1 MDKLLIPPLRYF
13 GIYLAAISGLELFNV
28 TIWGLLFCL
37 MLLGMAG
44 LARRQSLQPGW
55 PRLAAVCLALAIA
68 MNVSY
73 QAMAAA
79 VPAVRNARFDSQLLA
94 LDRWLL
100 GETPAVWLQAWVRP
114 WLTDLMSACYILLM
128 PMLLVGLLRYFFQ
141 QRHLLGEFYTGL
153 FTVYGLGF
161 LGYLTVPAAGPWL
174 AYPEL
179 FATELNGNAITQLNH
194 AMVVQGSNK
203 VDVWPSLH
211 VAVTAYMLG
220 FGWRHHRREFWL
232 LLLPVIGLWAA
243 TLYLRYHYFVDVL
256 SGLILAAFGLYE
268 ARRQTAHPSL
278 QSEGS

>member
-1 MDKLLIPPLRYF
+1 MTRLLTPPLRYF
-13 GIYLAAISGLELFNV
+13 GVYLATIGSLELANLNL
-28 TIWGLLFCL
+28 WSLLFCP

-44 LARRQSLQPGW
+44 LAQCQAVQPSW
-55 PRLAAVCLALAIA
+55 PRLAAVCVALAIA

-79 VPAVRNARFDSQLLA
+79 VPAVRTVRFDSELLA

-100 GETPAVWLQAWVRP
+100 GETPSMWMEAWICP

-141 QRHLLGEFYTGL
+141 ERHLLGEFYTGL

-161 LGYLTVPAAGPWL
+161 LGYLSVPAAGPWL

-179 FATELNGNAITQLNH
+179 FSAELSGSAITRLNQ

-211 VAVTAYMLG
+211 VAVTMYMLG

-232 LLLPVIGLWAA
+232 LLLPVIGLWIA
-243 TLYLRYHYFVDVL
+243 TFYLRYHYFVDVL
-256 SGLILAAFGLYE
+256 AGWVLAGLGLYE
-268 ARRQTAHPSL
+268 ARRQAGHPAL
-278 QSEGS
+278 QSEEG

>member
-13 GIYLAAISGLELFNV
+13 GIYLTTISGLELFNLSS
-28 TIWGLLFCL
+28 WSLPFCL

-44 LARRQSLQPGW
+44 LARRQAVQPSW
-55 PRLAAVCLALAIA
+55 PRLAAVCAALAIV

-73 QAMAAA
+73 QAMAVAI
-79 VPAVRNARFDSQLLA
+79 PAIRTVRFDHELLA

-100 GETPAVWLQAWVRP
+100 GETPAIWLEAWTRP

-128 PMLLVGLLRYFFQ
+128 PMLLVSLLRYFFQ
-141 QRHLLGEFYTGL
+141 ERHLLGEFYTGL
-153 FTVYGLGF
+153 FTIYGLGF

-179 FATELNGNAITQLNH
+179 FSIKLNGSAITQLNQ

-211 VAVTAYMLG
+211 VAVTMYMLG

-243 TLYLRYHYFVDVL
+243 TLYLRYHYFVDVI
-256 SGLILAAFGLYE
+256 SGLVLAVFGLYE
-268 ARRQTAHPSL
+268 ARRQATHPIL
-278 QSEGS
+278 QSE